1 MLCRVMNKI
10 LFCLVLAGLLL
21 AAACDA
27 SVNDDDVTVAVTSR
41 ASIDSAQVEA
51 NGVSATASLSADG
64 RYVAFSSTATNLSG
78 QAVTG
83 AGDVF
88 VRDLQSRTTELVSLN
103 PSGAGGNAASSNP
116 SISAD
121 GRYVVYQSLATD
133 LVGGVDGNT
142 AADIFLRDRTAGTT
156 ERITT
161 ISGNTVPNGGST
173 NPSLSADGSFIVFQS
188 VASNLDGVTDSNSA
202 SDIFIWIRA
211 SGTIERVS
219 LDSTGGVTDGGS
231 FLASVS
237 SNGRYVAFE
246 SAATDVVSNDLN
258 GFKDV
263 FIRDRTLGKNERI
276 SVANP
281 IGDANEESGA
291 PSITADGG
299 KVAFESKA
307 TNLSTAGDSDVNG
320 DFDVYVR
327 DRGAISTRLVSRST
341 NGAQGFGPSRKPSIS
356 GGGTRIGY
364 QSDAPNLVSG
374 DTNAVGDV
382 FVFDLSTLV
391 TQRASVRT
399 FGVQASDPQPSF
411 GISLSSD
418 GRFCAFVS
426 NAETMVDGDTNGVPD
441 VYVRGPL
448 P

>member
-1 MLCRVMNKI
+1 MLSRVMNKI
-10 LFCLVLAGLLL
+10 LSCLVLAGLLL

-27 SVNDDDVTVAVTSR
+27 SVNDDDVSLAVTTR
-41 ASIDSAQVEA
+41 ASIDSSQAEA
-51 NGVSATASLSADG
+51 NGISVSASISADG
-64 RYVAFSSTATNLSG
+64 RYVAFASTARNLTPET
-78 QAVTG
+78 VTG
-83 AGDVF
+83 SGDVYL
-88 VRDLQSRTTELVSLN
+88 RDLQSRTTELVSLN
-103 PSGAGGNAASSNP
+103 PSGAGGNGASGAP
-116 SISAD
+116 SVSAD
-121 GRYVVYQSLATD
+121 GRYVVYQSFATD
-133 LVGGVDGNT
+133 LVGGVDGNG

-173 NPSLSADGSFIVFQS
+173 NPSLSADGAFIVFQS
-188 VASNLDGVTDSNSA
+188 VATNLDGVTDTNSA

-219 LDSTGGVTDGGS
+219 VDSTGDVTDGGS
-231 FLASVS
+231 FLPSVS

-263 FIRDRTLGKNERI
+263 FVRDRTLGKNERV

-291 PSITADGG
+291 PSISADGL

-307 TNLSTAGDSDVNG
+307 TNLSTTGDSDVNG

-327 DRGAISTRLVSRST
+327 DRGALSTRLVSRST

-382 FVFDLSTLV
+382 FVFDIPSLV

-399 FGVQASDPQPSF
+399 FGVQASDPQSSF
-411 GISLSSD
+411 GISLASD
-418 GRFCAFVS
+418 GKTCAFVS